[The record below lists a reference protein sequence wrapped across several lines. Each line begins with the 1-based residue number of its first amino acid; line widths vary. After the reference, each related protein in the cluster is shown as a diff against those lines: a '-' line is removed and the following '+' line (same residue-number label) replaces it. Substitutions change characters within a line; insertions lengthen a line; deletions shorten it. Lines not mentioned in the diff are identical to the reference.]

1 METVVKIEN
10 WFFIGALLVISIFG
24 ILGNAFAIYVVIKKK
39 LLTKTIWHY
48 LLSLSFSDSFTLV
61 VICPVVTAA
70 YYDETILDN
79 GLICNFNG
87 TSISFLMAWSLF
99 TITSI
104 NLYKLISIKSQFITK
119 RNDRRCFLIYIVMTF
134 LLSVFFSVPPI
145 FGFMS
150 YIHKPGRKW
159 CTPFS
164 LAWQSRLLLLLMVA
178 AFAVLCIIVVFSNIS
193 TATYVSR
200 TTRTKIMNGSVIL
213 KQNFNRRRLRV
224 FQTTFL
230 VSFIFVVLWTPLFV
244 MILLEVLS
252 KEVPLWFSKLSYLL
266 VLLQSCFN
274 PIIYCFGHYTFR
286 NYFKELTTSW
296 RRKRKVTY
304 SVK

>member
-1 METVVKIEN
+1 
-10 WFFIGALLVISIFG
+10 
-24 ILGNAFAIYVVIKKK
+24 
-39 LLTKTIWHY
+39 
-48 LLSLSFSDSFTLV
+48 
-61 VICPVVTAA
+61 
-70 YYDETILDN
+70 
-79 GLICNFNG
+79 
-87 TSISFLMAWSLF
+87 MAWSLF

-104 NLYKLISIKSQFITK
+104 NLYKLVSIKSPFITK
-119 RNDRRCFLIYIVMTF
+119 RNNRRCFLIYITMTF

-159 CTPFS
+159 CVPFS

-178 AFAVLCIIVVFSNIS
+178 AFAVLCIIVWFSNIS

-224 FQTTFL
+224 YQTTFL
-230 VSFIFVVLWTPLFV
+230 VSVMFVVLWTPLFV
-244 MILLEVLS
+244 MILLEALS
-252 KEVPLWFSKLSYLL
+252 KEVPLWFSKSSYLL

-274 PIIYCFGHYTFR
+274 PIIYCFGHYAFR
-286 NYFKELTTSW
+286 NYFKELMNSW
-296 RRKRKVTY
+296 RKKRSVTY
-304 SVK
+304 SWAIW

>member
-70 YYDETILDN
+70 YYDETILDH

-178 AFAVLCIIVVFSNIS
+178 AFAVLCLIVVFSNIS
-193 TATYVSR
+193 TATYVNR

-230 VSFIFVVLWTPLFV
+230 VSFMFVVLWTPLFV
-244 MILLEVLS
+244 MIPKYLV
-252 KEVPLWFSKLSYLL
+252 KKYPYGFRSYRI
-266 VLLQSCFN
+266 C
-274 PIIYCFGHYTFR
+274 
-286 NYFKELTTSW
+286 
-296 RRKRKVTY
+296 
-304 SVK
+304 